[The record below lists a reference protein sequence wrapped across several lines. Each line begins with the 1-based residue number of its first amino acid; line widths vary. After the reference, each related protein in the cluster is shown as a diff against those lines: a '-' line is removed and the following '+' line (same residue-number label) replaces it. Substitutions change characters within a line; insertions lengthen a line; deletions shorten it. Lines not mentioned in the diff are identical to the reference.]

1 MLESTQEKEPAIAA
15 VARHFAATWQRGE
28 GPPDAY
34 LTVDG
39 RKIAL
44 DAAVIALQRPPGDR
58 AARARLRDD
67 KVTRRV
73 LPDIEEKVRRL
84 VPHGRSI
91 ILTLGAPI
99 KVPSQLVAALTA
111 TLSAS
116 LESGAAEA
124 EEKRTISGNR
134 VRFRILNHDLKW
146 KAPLIGFVFS
156 GDPEPGALAS
166 AMRSLHEAIAA
177 KAKARLPEGFAGD
190 RWLVLDNPHWIADI
204 KTYRRACSQL
214 SLPHAFGKILMID
227 GRRVEILV
235 EDPSAGS
242 A

>member
-1 MLESTQEKEPAIAA
+1 MLESTEAKQPAIAA
-15 VARHFAATWQRGE
+15 VARHFAAPWQSGE
-28 GPPDAY
+28 GPPEAY

-39 RKIAL
+39 RTIAL
-44 DAAVIALQRPPGDR
+44 DVAVIARQRPAGDR
-58 AARARLRDD
+58 SARARLRDD

-73 LPDIEEKVRRL
+73 LPDIEGKMRGL
-84 VPHGRSI
+84 VPDGKSI
-91 ILTLGAPI
+91 VLTLGAPI
-99 KVPSQLVAALTA
+99 KVPNQLVAALTA

-116 LESGAAEA
+116 LESGVEEVEEA
-124 EEKRTISGNR
+124 TTISGNR

-146 KAPLIGFVFS
+146 KAPVLGFVFS

-177 KAKARLPEGFAGD
+177 KAKAPMPAGFAGD

-227 GRRVEILV
+227 GRRVETLA
-235 EDPSAGS
+235 EDPSAG
-242 A
+242 